1 MTPWTTFEN
10 RRVLTV
16 DDSRAVRI
24 FLSEVLASH
33 GAWVEEAATGEEA
46 LRLCGE
52 GKGFDLILLDLH
64 LPDTDGIEVLRRIR
78 EDDDTTPVVMLTG
91 SGGIQTAT
99 AAVRQGA
106 DGYIE
111 KQHLDIANDEGSFL
125 YALGQAVEHRAGHVA
140 QRQLQEM
147 KADFYSM
154 VTHDLRNPAGNV
166 WGAVRMLL
174 SGKAGPLNPQQEQLL
189 SLAHSSAGKLV
200 GLIDDYLDFAAID
213 AGFLR
218 LDVRDAELAEVVRA
232 SARQAGPQTV
242 VRRQTLR
249 VVLPDEPVPARV
261 DPARLEQVL
270 DNLLS
275 NAVKYTPDGGSIEVE
290 LEADA
295 ERAVFRV
302 RDDGNGIAPE
312 QQSALFAR
320 YQRVPGEATRGIRGT
335 GLGLL
340 IVKEIVE
347 AHGGAVRVESDGVP
361 GRGTTFTVT
370 IPLAPPA
377 A

>member
-1 MTPWTTFEN
+1 MSPWTTFEN

-24 FLSEVLASH
+24 SLSEVLASH
-33 GAWVEEAATGEEA
+33 GACVDEAATGEEA

-52 GKGFDLILLDLH
+52 GKGYDLILLDLH

-111 KQHLDIANDEGSFL
+111 KQHLDIAGDEESFL

-275 NAVKYTPDGGSIEVE
+275 NAVKYTPDGGSIEVA

-302 RDDGNGIAPE
+302 SDDGNGIAPE
-312 QQSALFAR
+312 QQSVLFAR

-347 AHGGAVRVESDGVP
+347 SHGGTVRVESEGVP
-361 GRGTTFTVT
+361 GRGTVFTVT
-370 IPLAPPA
+370 IPLVPA